1 MPCINLTS
9 MLKPHIK
16 SKIYILHAVDPLRLI
31 RVKELTKLG
40 CKRGR
45 RVLTVIKGSSESL
58 MFSQTLGADGIYIRH
73 LIGTLRSEDGDGREN
88 VAEKANSRSFN
99 LHRNYSK
106 SLTLSNVGEPSKN

>member
-1 MPCINLTS
+1 
-9 MLKPHIK
+9 MLKSHIK

-58 MFSQTLGADGIYIRH
+58 MFSQTLGASSIYIRH
-73 LIGTLRSEDGDGREN
+73 LIKREGDEAEMRPAMIVRSYLGTRRS
-88 VAEKANSRSFN
+88 S
-99 LHRNYSK
+99 
-106 SLTLSNVGEPSKN
+106 VGQN